1 MTIPFLATEDRSWIT
16 EQFLGWLADLMD
28 AFLTQAFKWLTDYVI
43 SLTDMSGNGVDI
55 EGFLTWSQYIG
66 LAMIIYF
73 TQRRLFKAIVDPNE
87 SVPDIIGSAAFSIF
101 NLFFVPFFFK
111 KVPLAIN
118 NKYVEAVGD
127 KGITNM
133 ATADDFFEIYTS
145 DGNVLSLA
153 LMPFLLMFL
162 FALSAIVFTIVS
174 VYRNVALYG
183 SYVLGPI
190 LSAGYVD
197 SKDMLQTYWTETLAI
212 IFTQSWQI
220 TLAYWAFQWVAQGTW
235 EQLTYAIMALFVGA
249 AGPVVAKRY
258 LLKTGLSQGF
268 TGIARMMARNF
279 KK

>member
-101 NLFFVPFFFK
+101 NLFFVPFFLK

-197 SKDMLQTYWTETLAI
+197 SKSTL
-212 IFTQSWQI
+212 
-220 TLAYWAFQWVAQGTW
+220 
-235 EQLTYAIMALFVGA
+235 
-249 AGPVVAKRY
+249 R
-258 LLKTGLSQGF
+258 
-268 TGIARMMARNF
+268 
-279 KK
+279 